1 MSNPEA
7 KPIIVLVGGFLGSGK
22 TTLLLR
28 AASLLGQA
36 GHRVAAI
43 TNDQG
48 GALVDTRLAAKA
60 VARADEVTGGC
71 FCCRFSDFIEA
82 IERVRVFGP
91 DVIFS
96 EAVGSCID
104 IVATVVRPLRR
115 DYADRYRVAPFTVL
129 VEPRRA
135 RELLAPGADQHLAWL
150 FANQLEEAD
159 LVCFSRADLTSD
171 LPNDLPALP
180 SGFTFF
186 LSGVTGEG
194 VEDWIATLLNAD
206 APAGGRVLRSVD
218 YARYATA
225 EAALG
230 WMNWQARLLLDRPLS
245 PAEVVGPFLDRLDE
259 ILSRDNIAIAHLKI
273 IDEAPTGYLRASIC
287 RNGEEPMIDGMLTAS
302 PALEHELLLNLR
314 ARGAPEQL
322 DAALYKAIERLPGTS
337 SVLHFESF
345 QPAPPKPERRIDD

>member
-1 MSNPEA
+1 MSKPEA

-22 TTLLLR
+22 TTLLVR
-28 AASLLGQA
+28 AASLLAQA
-36 GHRVAAI
+36 GQRVAVI

-48 GALVDTRLAAKA
+48 GALVDTRLTAKA
-60 VARADEVTGGC
+60 VAHADEVTGGC

-82 IERVRVFGP
+82 IERVRAFNP
-91 DVIFS
+91 DVIFA

-135 RELLAPGADQHLAWL
+135 KELLASGADAQLAWL
-150 FANQLEEAD
+150 FVNQLDEAD
-159 LVCFSRADLTSD
+159 LICLTRADMGETA
-171 LPNDLPALP
+171 PNLPA
-180 SGFTFF
+180 GFTFS

-194 VEDWIATLLNAD
+194 VADWLAAVLSAD
-206 APAGGRVLRSVD
+206 APAGERALHDVD

-230 WMNWQARLLLDRPLS
+230 WMNWHARLLLDHPLG
-245 PAEVVGPFLDRLDE
+245 PAELVGPFLDRLDE
-259 ILSRDNIAIAHLKI
+259 ILSQDNIAIAHLKI

-287 RNGEEPMIDGMLTAS
+287 RNGEQPMIDGMLTAS

-322 DAALYKAIERLPGTS
+322 DAALHKAAERLPGTK
-337 SVLHFESF
+337 SVLRLESF
-345 QPAPPKPERRIDD
+345 EPAPPRPERRIDA